1 LHLDLFEQPEGRRV
15 CAIGPIEAREG
26 ENMAQPV
33 RGRVLVLGS
42 EGMGRGD
49 DELGRTILANFLK
62 SLVAKPLRPDKI
74 VCWNAGVKLLA
85 ADSPTVGVLQDLEGI
100 GVEIL
105 VCKTCVEHF
114 GLQGSLRAGEVATMP
129 IISDLLLRS
138 DVLTV

>member
-1 LHLDLFEQPEGRRV
+1 
-15 CAIGPIEAREG
+15 
-26 ENMAQPV
+26 MAQPG

-42 EGMGRGD
+42 EAMGRGD
-49 DELGRTILANFLK
+49 DALGRMILANFLK
-62 SLVAKPLRPDKI
+62 SLVANPLRPDKI